1 MKTPFNR
8 HVGVMILEVNNSNPN
23 GDPDLESNP
32 RTLEAD
38 GRGIISPPSVKRKQ
52 RDLVLENGLAMAEA
66 REKLDLEIKGD
77 TNKYEILESRGRDRK
92 EIIQL
97 TKEEFSSKY
106 WDARVFG
113 NTYLESLKPSSDD
126 DKETAALKKKIK
138 DDKVDVS
145 HFISTGVI
153 QVGVGVSIAP
163 VTIDQMT
170 NTNKSGVQEGK
181 DRGMAP
187 LGFKVVRHA
196 IYAIPYFVNPSM
208 AARNGTTQK
217 DIDLF
222 EFLAPIAYAQTAS
235 AIRSDVRCLHIWRG
249 IHKSPLGSCPD
260 HLFLEA
266 FTPTLKEG
274 CIEPTTKSDYDFP
287 TRESVEK
294 SLLEKFDKVEDLCN
308 R

>member
-8 HVGVMILEVNNSNPN
+8 HVGVIILEVNNSNPN
-23 GDPDLESNP
+23 GDPDLESDP

-38 GRGIISPPSVKRKQ
+38 GRGIISPPSWKRKL
-52 RDLVLENGLAMAEA
+52 RDLVLENGIVMETA
-66 REKLDLEIKGD
+66 RKELSLGKDSD
-77 TNKYEILESRGRDRK
+77 TNDYQILESRGRDRV
-92 EIIQL
+92 EIGKL
-97 TKEEFSSKY
+97 NKTEFTSRY

-113 NTYLESLKPSSDD
+113 NTFLESV
-126 DKETAALKKKIK
+126 K
-138 DDKVDVS
+138 DDKSAKDKDLS

-163 VTIDQMT
+163 VIIDRMT

-187 LGFKVVRHA
+187 LAFRVVRHA
-196 IYAIPYFVNPSM
+196 IYAIPYFINPSM

-260 HLFLEA
+260 YLFLEA
-266 FTPTLKEG
+266 FTPTLVEG
-274 CIEPTTKSDYDFP
+274 CNEAATKSDYTFP
-287 TRESVEK
+287 NLESVDENILK
-294 SLLEKFDKVEDLCN
+294 KFDKVEDLCN
-308 R
+308 RN